1 VQIFVNGQ
9 RSLID
14 FCAFSAD
21 VLVKRGAEVSTD
33 NHLLVFLN
41 KVALADKDERP
52 LRTAHRPYSD
62 PECTADTEW
71 RLFKAAVASTAAQVR
86 ERKRFGVA
94 NYGKKSN
101 PW

>member
-1 VQIFVNGQ
+1 M
-9 RSLID
+9 
-14 FCAFSAD
+14 
-21 VLVKRGAEVSTD
+21 K
-33 NHLLVFLN
+33 
-41 KVALADKDERP
+41 ERP